1 MTAALHTP
9 QDSGVQ
15 RTSGTGKLNL
25 RHTKTQRPREVP
37 FSFASFLLGKQKKG
51 SL

>member
-15 RTSGTGKLNL
+15 RNSTL
-25 RHTKTQRPREVP
+25 RVTLTLQITDAQRPREAP
-37 FSFASFLLGKQKKG
+37 FSFAYFSFG
-51 SL
+51 

>member
-15 RTSGTGKLNL
+15 RNSTL
-25 RHTKTQRPREVP
+25 RVSATFNSRESSRPCEG
-37 FSFASFLLGKQKKG
+37 SFLFATFSLDKQRE
-51 SL
+51 S